1 MKRVAKCDGRK
12 FTWNMLAPYG
22 VRQAFSK
29 LSLPVETNHLPQ
41 VAKRNDSTQL
51 SCNSNWYL
59 SDLLACNTSTWEFSI
74 PTASQSPIFRKNVNK
89 FQFIEVKKDKC
100 ILIELK
106 VNAPVGQ
113 YPSEKICELKS
124 CCCNCRPSRKSH
136 ERTVL
141 SRPPVHKRLPSG
153 LISIHDAPSVWPWN
167 CRTRAWLCRSQT
179 AIWPSLQQEK
189 HTFES
194 GLMANA

>member
-1 MKRVAKCDGRK
+1 MAENLPGICWHRTVFAKHSANYLYQLKRTICHKWRSVMTVHSFHAKVIGICRIYWRATLQHENFPFQLPASHLFFEK
-12 FTWNMLAPYG
+12 MSISFN
-22 VRQAFSK
+22 
-29 LSLPVETNHLPQ
+29 SL
-41 VAKRNDSTQL
+41 K
-51 SCNSNWYL
+51 
-59 SDLLACNTSTWEFSI
+59 SI
-74 PTASQSPIFRKNVNK
+74 
-89 FQFIEVKKDKC
+89 KDKC